1 MTGTSPPAG
10 VRIHWGLAIAL
21 VYAAFASATIAFV
34 VFALRQPVDL
44 VSADYYARA
53 LRQDD
58 RAEAERRASTL
69 PAAITCRIAGGEA
82 LIVTLP
88 REAARGAVGTLT
100 LYRPSDGRAD
110 RVVPL
115 ALDAGGSQRVS
126 LAGVAHGRWE
136 LQLEW
141 EAGGVRYYHE
151 QRVDVP

>member
-1 MTGTSPPAG
+1 MTATSIPPG
-10 VRIHWGLAIAL
+10 PRIHWGLAIAL

-44 VSADYYARA
+44 VSADYYARS

-58 RAEAERRASTL
+58 RAAAERRAAAL
-69 PAAITCRIAGGEA
+69 PAAIACRIDGGA
-82 LIVTLP
+82 LTVTVP
-88 REAARGAVGTLT
+88 RDASRDAIGTLT

-115 ALDAGGSQRVS
+115 ALDQAGSQRVS
-126 LAGVAHGRWE
+126 LAGMARGRWQ
-136 LQLEW
+136 LQLDW
-141 EAGGVRYYHE
+141 AVGGVRYYHE